1 MMRSHPT
8 WHWWPVAGVALCL
21 EGCVSIPSQL
31 TGPVAPLYEPA
42 PTQSDLSKVFQAA
55 VQRHQPAS
63 GLHLI
68 SAGIDGLLLRLEL
81 IERAQSNLDLQYY
94 IFRSDDSGKRLQ
106 LALLRAAD
114 RGVHVRIIS
123 DDGESA
129 PGDEKLLLLSIHPGV
144 EVRMFNPFSY
154 RGHNE
159 FLRGMDF
166 LLHKSRLDY
175 RMHNKLMVVDGVA
188 AIMGGRNIGDQ
199 YFQVN
204 PSSQFADD
212 DVFVIGPAVSRLGRE
227 FADYWNSPTVVPANR
242 LFVHKVDEAA
252 LTRYRTELSASH
264 PLLQKYASAFEER
277 RADGEPL
284 HRILADEGELTWAK
298 VDVVYDSP
306 EKRRLREDAR
316 LGRLMYLPIA
326 AEIAATASSLLVV
339 TPYLVP
345 TPDESQ
351 LLMQQAGRNVQV
363 RILTN
368 SLMST
373 PDVLVH
379 AGYARHRIRLLK
391 DGVRLYEIR
400 ANIGNPR
407 GSGETREM
415 THFGNYALHAK
426 LLVFDR
432 DAVFIGSMN
441 LDQRSRYLNTEMGLI
456 ISGNQLAD
464 ALASR
469 FNALASPENAYQVV
483 LDDDSP
489 HPRLIWRTMEN
500 GEVVVYQSEPSR
512 SAWQRFKLGFF
523 SLLRLDREL

>member
-1 MMRSHPT
+1 MRRIPPA
-8 WHWWPVAGVALCL
+8 WRWWPVACAALCL
-21 EGCVSIPSQL
+21 EGCVSIPSR
-31 TGPVAPLYEPA
+31 PIEPAVPPYEPA
-42 PTQSDLSKVFQAA
+42 PTQSELSQVFQAA
-55 VQRHQPAS
+55 VQRNAPAS
-63 GLHLI
+63 GFHLV

-106 LALLRAAD
+106 LALVRAAD
-114 RGVHVRIIS
+114 RGVHIRNIS
-123 DDGESA
+123 DDGESV
-129 PGDEKLLLLSIHPGV
+129 PGDEKLLLLSMHPGI

-175 RMHNKLMVVDGVA
+175 RMHNKLMVVDGIA
-188 AIMGGRNIGDQ
+188 AVMGGRNIGDQ
-199 YFQVN
+199 YFQVD

-212 DVFVIGPAVSRLGRE
+212 DVFVIGPVVGRLGRE
-227 FADYWNSPTVVPANR
+227 FADYWNSPAVVPAGR
-242 LFVHKVDEAA
+242 LFVNKVDEAA
-252 LTRYRTELSASH
+252 LTRYRAELSAPH
-264 PLLQKYASAFEER
+264 PLLQQYASTFEER
-277 RADGEPL
+277 RRAGEPL
-284 HRILADEGELTWAK
+284 QRILADERELTWAK
-298 VDVVYDSP
+298 ADLVYDSP
-306 EKRRLREDAR
+306 EKRRVREDER
-316 LGRLMYLPIA
+316 LGRLMYPPIA
-326 AEIAATASSLLVV
+326 AKIAGAGSSLLVV

-345 TPDESQ
+345 TPEESQ
-351 LLMQQAGRNVQV
+351 LLSRQAERNVQV
-363 RILTN
+363 RVLTN

-407 GSGETREM
+407 GSGETRQM
-415 THFGNYALHAK
+415 TRFGNYALHAK
-426 LLVFDR
+426 LFVFDR

-441 LDQRSRYLNTEMGLI
+441 LDQRSERLNTEMGLI
-456 ISGNQLAD
+456 ISSDHLAD

-483 LDDDSP
+483 LDASR
-489 HPRLIWRTMEN
+489 HPRLIWRTMEK
-500 GEVVVYQSEPSR
+500 GEMVEYQTEPARSE
-512 SAWQRFKLGFF
+512 WQRFKLKFY
-523 SLLRLDREL
+523 SLLQLDSEL